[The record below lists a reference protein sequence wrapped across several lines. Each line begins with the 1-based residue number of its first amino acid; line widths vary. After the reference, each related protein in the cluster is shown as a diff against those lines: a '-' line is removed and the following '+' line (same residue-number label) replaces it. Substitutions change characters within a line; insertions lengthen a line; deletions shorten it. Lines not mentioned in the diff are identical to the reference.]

1 MIDIAK
7 IVSGCIARNRVSQM
21 ELYDLY
27 SQDVFLTAYRI
38 VQLRDEAE
46 DIVQNSFLKIFDR
59 IEVYETSPK
68 STLYA
73 LKRIAINA
81 SIDFLRTRRLK
92 FIDDITNIPD
102 VCEDNIDY
110 EDVEMKVVLIK
121 SAISELPTGSRVIVT
136 LRIIEE
142 YSFEEIATQLH
153 LKSSTVRTQYVR
165 AKKKIL
171 TRLDY
176 EK

>member
-1 MIDIAK
+1 MIDIAR
-7 IVSGCIARNRVSQM
+7 IVSGCIAKNRDSQM

-27 SQDVFLTAYRI
+27 SQALFLTAYRI

-59 IEVYETSPK
+59 IEIYESTPK
-68 STLYA
+68 STIYA

-81 SIDFLRTRRLK
+81 SIDFVRARRLR
-92 FIDDITNIPD
+92 FIDDVTHIPE
-102 VCEDNIDY
+102 VCEESIDY
-110 EDVEMKVVLIK
+110 ADIEMKVALIK
-121 SAISELPTGSRVIVT
+121 NAINELPSGSRIIVT
-136 LRIIEE
+136 LRVIEE
-142 YSFEEIATQLH
+142 YSFEEIATQLQ

-171 TRLDY
+171 TRLNY

>member
-1 MIDIAK
+1 
-7 IVSGCIARNRVSQM
+7 M

-46 DIVQNSFLKIFDR
+46 DIVQNSFFKIFDR
-59 IEVYETSPK
+59 IEVYENSPK
-68 STLYA
+68 STIYA

-81 SIDFLRTRRLK
+81 SIDFIRARRLK
-92 FIDDITNIPD
+92 YIEDITNIPD
-102 VCEDNIDY
+102 VCEDGVDY
-110 EDVEMKVVLIK
+110 EDVEIKAKLIK
-121 SAISELPTGSRVIVT
+121 NAINELPSGSRLIVT

-142 YSFEEIATQLH
+142 YSFEEIATQLQ

-171 TRLDY
+171 TLLNY